1 MQLEFPHDVRYAA
14 LKLAIMNTPGGCS
27 NCHVQDA
34 LAYVTFLDQEDDWDN
49 GDEDPETR
57 APLPHVPGVKNNG

>member
-34 LAYVTFLDQEDDWDN
+34 LAYVTFLDQEDDW
-49 GDEDPETR
+49 EDPDAPVSKPEPQPQGTR
-57 APLPHVPGVKNNG
+57 NKDG

>member
-34 LAYVTFLDQEDDWDN
+34 LAYVTFLDQEDDWDDD
-49 GDEDPETR
+49 GGVPR
-57 APLPHVPGVKNNG
+57 APKVPDPGVKNSG